1 MRLLGSR
8 LALFGLLALL
18 VGCDHV
24 TKHVAKTRLE
34 TAAPR
39 PLVQGILDLHYREN
53 TDVAFNLLRFV
64 PESTRKPV
72 LVVAGGAGV
81 LALLVLLGR
90 WAGRGATTVAVL
102 LVTAGA
108 LGNYADRIARGY
120 VVDFVHHAHWPVFN
134 DADTY
139 VTVGVVLLALVTLRR
154 RAQKPASSGG

>member
-1 MRLLGSR
+1 
-8 LALFGLLALL
+8 
-18 VGCDHV
+18 
-24 TKHVAKTRLE
+24 
-34 TAAPR
+34 
-39 PLVQGILDLHYREN
+39 
-53 TDVAFNLLRFV
+53 
-64 PESTRKPV
+64 V

-120 VVDFVHHAHWPVFN
+120 VVDFVHLAHWPVFN
-134 DADTY
+134 VADTY